1 VALLLSSTQQMPASA
16 CSSADVNTAASS
28 RYVTVHTANCKLQLP
43 RGNSFA
49 ARQRSND
56 AAGLSL
62 SDPNRPLSER
72 QKGRH
77 LLRQYHVPVV
87 SGHKQSSGLK
97 DASRHPG
104 QHSYITRPA
113 NKSVGARLLT
123 AIAGHS
129 HISTIQRYIDVN
141 SEQPSE
147 VVGLFPN
154 RGRHKAKSLTN
165 FNSRLP
171 LPHVKDRASWQRC
184 SFVI

>member
-1 VALLLSSTQQMPASA
+1 MAKAASSRSATGATRTVALLLSSTQQMPASA

-123 AIAGHS
+123 AIAGQPYLDHS
-129 HISTIQRYIDVN
+129 ALHRR
-141 SEQPSE
+141 EFRAAE
-147 VVGLFPN
+147 
-154 RGRHKAKSLTN
+154 RGG
-165 FNSRLP
+165 
-171 LPHVKDRASWQRC
+171 RAVSQ
-184 SFVI
+184 